1 MAKGF
6 GLVSSL
12 YKIARIA
19 NDVSTL
25 ASGNPKRITRRLVNK
40 MIGRKIASKLYLR

>member
-1 MAKGF
+1 VGKGF
-6 GLVSSL
+6 NLVSSL

-19 NDVSTL
+19 NDVSAV

-40 MIGRKIASKLYLR
+40 VIGRKIASKLYLR